1 MGALRL
7 SRSLLP
13 AAASHPI
20 VHELLGRRALVS
32 IVEFD
37 AGARDGISDSVR
49 FVRRGNFC
57 IEEREQRW
65 FVQGHGSNASRAGE
79 GRNECNRGTV
89 GMTHQCQR
97 RACSGENRFDQRDL
111 VAQANDLG

>member
-1 MGALRL
+1 MRPAAHVHNGGGDGSLAAL
-7 SRSLLP
+7 RSLLP

-65 FVQGHGSNASRAGE
+65 FVQGHGSNASRVGE

-89 GMTHQCQR
+89 GMTP
-97 RACSGENRFDQRDL
+97 
-111 VAQANDLG
+111 